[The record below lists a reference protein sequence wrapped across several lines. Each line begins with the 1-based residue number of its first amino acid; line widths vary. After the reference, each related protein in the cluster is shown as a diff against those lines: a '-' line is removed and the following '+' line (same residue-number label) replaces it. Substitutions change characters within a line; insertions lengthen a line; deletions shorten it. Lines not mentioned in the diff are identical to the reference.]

1 MQIQV
6 FKVNTIRLQ
15 NIKYQFSEKF
25 NRQISTFIDD
35 AQFMGQTF
43 LHSEKLLL
51 YLRTL
56 PSSVES
62 SELAQFI
69 KDNKIEIVYL

>member
-15 NIKYQFSEKF
+15 NIKHQFSEKF
-25 NRQISTFIDD
+25 NQQIDTFRDD

-51 YLRTL
+51 YLRTI
-56 PSSVES
+56 PTSVES
-62 SELAQFI
+62 AELMEFI
-69 KDNKIEIVYL
+69 KKNEIEIIYL